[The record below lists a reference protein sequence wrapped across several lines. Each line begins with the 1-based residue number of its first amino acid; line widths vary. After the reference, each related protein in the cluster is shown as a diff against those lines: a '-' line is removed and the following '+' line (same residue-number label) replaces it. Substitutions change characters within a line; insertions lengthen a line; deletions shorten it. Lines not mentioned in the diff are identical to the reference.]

1 MLDVYPSALNKPSGL
16 VGIPNRSIRPAFGKL
31 YGFDVPEGPASG
43 PGTGTLVAE
52 PGLYSDIILTT
63 PLDYTIRYATDIQ
76 AILVRVAPDWLVYY
90 SVHNY
95 NFLVTNWETHTTT
108 TWDNMI

>member
-1 MLDVYPSALNKPSGL
+1 MSLIFTTLEKPSNITPLPGDF
-16 VGIPNRSIRPAFGKL
+16 IRPSFGKL
-31 YGFDVPEGPASG
+31 YGFDVPDGPGPS
-43 PGTGTLVAE
+43 PGTGTLVAD

>member
-1 MLDVYPSALNKPSGL
+1 MSLIFTTLEKPSNITPLPGDF
-16 VGIPNRSIRPAFGKL
+16 IRPAFEKL
-31 YGFDVPEGPASG
+31 YGFDVPDGPS
-43 PGTGTLVAE
+43 PGTGTLVAD

>member
-1 MLDVYPSALNKPSGL
+1 MLNVYPSALNKPSAL
-16 VGIPNRSIRPAFGKL
+16 VDLPNRFIRPAFEVL
-31 YGFDVPEGPASG
+31 YGFDVPEDA
-43 PGTGTLVAE
+43 TILAQ

-95 NFLVTNWETHTTT
+95 NFLVTDWETHTTT
-108 TWDNMI
+108 TWDNMT

>member
-16 VGIPNRSIRPAFGKL
+16 AGIPNRFIRPAFEKL
-31 YGFDVPEGPASG
+31 YGFDVPDGD
-43 PGTGTLVAE
+43 GTLVAE

-95 NFLVTNWETHTTT
+95 NFLVTDWETHTTT
-108 TWDNMI
+108 TWDNMT

>member
-1 MLDVYPSALNKPSGL
+1 MLDVFPSALNKPSGL
-16 VGIPNRSIRPAFGKL
+16 AGIPNRFTRPAFEKL
-31 YGFDVPEGPASG
+31 YGFDASDGPAPG
-43 PGTGTLVAE
+43 PGTGTLLAE

-63 PLDYTIRYATDIQ
+63 PLDHTIRYATDIQ

-95 NFLVTNWETHTTT
+95 NFLVTDWETHTTT
-108 TWDNMI
+108 TWDNMT